1 MHLLKVCLL
10 SSAAFCASGWT
21 LSHAQSEADLEGP
34 QKHLWEAGVATFGLT
49 GPAYPGAADD
59 VSRVL
64 PLPWLI
70 YRGPVWRAGGG
81 TLGARV
87 AKNQFAEF
95 DIGLG
100 GSLRASSDDVQV
112 REGMPTLGFLF
123 EFGPRVKLNLA
134 RPSPGSVVRL
144 EVPLRGV
151 FEIESGVNYRGLA
164 LEPKLTYDHRH
175 LGSGWGFSGS
185 IGAFYGDQR
194 FNQYLYG
201 VASAFATPARSAYD
215 AKAGLITPRVQLTLS
230 HQFNKD
236 LRMFAFTRTDWAGQ
250 GRNSSSPLHLKD
262 QGTSLGLGAV
272 WTLGRSAQTVV
283 D

>member
-1 MHLLKVCLL
+1 
-10 SSAAFCASGWT
+10 
-21 LSHAQSEADLEGP
+21 
-34 QKHLWEAGVATFGLT
+34 
-49 GPAYPGAADD
+49 
-59 VSRVL
+59 L

-81 TLGARV
+81 TFGARV

-112 REGMPTLGFLF
+112 REGMPNLGFLF

-185 IGAFYGDQR
+185 VGAFYGNQR

-201 VASAFATPARSAYD
+201 VPSAFATPARSAYD

-236 LRMFAFTRTDWAGQ
+236 LRLFAFTRTDWAGQ

-262 QGTSLGLGAV
+262 QGSSLGLGAV

>member
-1 MHLLKVCLL
+1 MRLLKACLFF
-10 SSAAFCASGWT
+10 SVAFGASGWT
-21 LSHAQSEADLEGP
+21 LSHAQSEAESEVP
-34 QKHLWEAGVATFGLT
+34 KKHLWESGVAMFGLA

-59 VSRVL
+59 VSRAL

-87 AKNQFAEF
+87 AKNQLAEF

-112 REGMPTLGFLF
+112 REGMPSLGFLF

-134 RPSPGSVVRL
+134 RPSVASVVRL
-144 EVPLRGV
+144 ELPLRGV
-151 FEIESGVNYRGLA
+151 FEINSGVNYRGLA

-175 LGSGWGFSGS
+175 LGSGWGFAGS
-185 IGAFYGDQR
+185 VGLIYGDQR

-201 VASAFATPARSAYD
+201 VSSAYATPTRSAYD

-230 HQFNKD
+230 HQLNKD
-236 LRMFAFTRTDWAGQ
+236 LRLFGFTRTDWAGQ

-262 QGTSLGLGAV
+262 QGSSLGLGVV

-283 D
+283 E